1 MQRAQAE
8 MIEVNDLR
16 ALADSELLYSPKTPV
31 FDFLSKKG
39 KVSIIDFNKNT
50 SKIWIFPF
58 SNQEHNDS
66 YTYTDPHPD
75 FLKAVDPTDI
85 RQKLSD
91 ISQISQRY
99 YNDRFQKERTFY
111 FPKNLYAKISIALSV
126 IGFGALMFWIQ
137 NGGNLGTNT
146 GSLRPVI
153 PFLLMIPW
161 RDLIS
166 ALPTGDHS
174 HVGRTV

>member
-1 MQRAQAE
+1 

-16 ALADSELLYSPKTPV
+16 PLTDQELLRSPKTPV
-31 FDFLSKKG
+31 FDYLSKKG

-50 SKIWIFPF
+50 SKVWIFPF
-58 SNQEHNDS
+58 SNQEHDDS

-75 FLKAVDPTDI
+75 FLKVVDPTDI

-99 YNDRFQKERTFY
+99 YNDRFRKERTFY
-111 FPKNLYAKISIALSV
+111 FPKNLYAKVSLSLSV
-126 IGFGALMFWIQ
+126 IGFAALMFWIQ
-137 NGGNLGTNT
+137 NAASLGTSA
-146 GSLRPVI
+146 GSLKPVV

-161 RDLIS
+161 GDLTSPFPPRHLRDARGTLQTQRGQ
-166 ALPTGDHS
+166 L
-174 HVGRTV
+174 